1 MNPEAGQENTDE
13 SAEVALPPPGTSG
26 FAPLRIPLFRDRW
39 VASTVSGLGTW
50 MQDTAATWLMTALT
64 GSPLLIALMQTAA
77 SLPVLLLGVFAGA
90 TADIF
95 ERRRLLIFWQT
106 WQMIA
111 VAIMALLALGGIIGP
126 VALLALT
133 FLMNI
138 GSAMNNPAWQAIV
151 PELVPREE
159 LPNAVSLAAA
169 SNNLARAVG
178 PALGGLIV
186 AAFVKASTG
195 AGWVFALNAGSFAA
209 IIWVLYVWKRKPLF
223 KSALPAERIMGSV
236 ETGWRYLRHAPALQA
251 VYLRSFLFTFSVAA
265 VWSLLSLIAKR
276 EFEHRAIS
284 GAMGYGILNGSMGLG
299 AVIAAV
305 LLARVRARFSS
316 DVILAAASV
325 QYIATLLVLA
335 FVHSVTADIL
345 FLIAGGFAWT
355 STMSTLNVSVQLTS
369 PGWVQARSLG
379 MYQMV
384 FQGGLALG
392 SVVWGAVAEHTS
404 VSSAMASSAA
414 LMTLALPLTL
424 RLHVLRGTPPD
435 LSPYQWKRPVPH
447 LQLEPAP
454 EDGPVRVLIDYT
466 IPVER
471 YNEFV
476 VAVHK
481 LRDVRL
487 RTGAIRWGVFRD
499 GNDRERLEESFVME
513 SWLDYLRSRE
523 RMTTAD
529 AEVLQTVRAIHK
541 GEDFPRVTHQV
552 YAKEVAEP
560 RETDA

>member
-13 SAEVALPPPGTSG
+13 TPAVALPPKGTSG

-39 VASTVSGLGTW
+39 VASTVSGVGTW

-77 SLPVLLLGVFAGA
+77 SAPVLLLGVFAGA

-106 WQMIA
+106 WQMLA
-111 VAIMALLALGGIIGP
+111 VALMALLALGGIIGP

-178 PALGGLIV
+178 PALGGLLV

-209 IIWVLYVWKRKPLF
+209 VIWVLWVWKRKPLF
-223 KSALPAERIMGSV
+223 KSALPAERVMGSV
-236 ETGWRYLRHAPALQA
+236 ATGWRYLRHAPALQA

-299 AVIAAV
+299 AVVAAV

-316 DVILAAASV
+316 DVILAASSV
-325 QYIATLLVLA
+325 QYIATLLVLG
-335 FVHSVTADIL
+335 FVHSVSLDIL

-404 VSSAMASSAA
+404 VTTAMASSAA

-447 LQLEPAP
+447 LQLEPSP
-454 EDGPVRVLIDYT
+454 EDGPVRILIDYT
-466 IPVER
+466 VPVER

-476 VAVHK
+476 IAVHR

-499 GNDRERLEESFVME
+499 GNNPERLEESFVME

-529 AEVLQTVRAIHK
+529 AELLQTVRAIHK
-541 GEDFPRVTHQV
+541 GEDLPVVTHQV
-552 YAKEVAEP
+552 YAKEIEEP
-560 RETDA
+560 REASA